1 MSTPSLVVAVVGRCG
16 GRSTAAPRG
25 VGDHLWVH
33 RRALVLAALV
43 GALVAGCADAPVTP
57 AGAPSAA
64 PAPAPTAP
72 AAVDLEAAD
81 VAFAR
86 AMIPHHEQALELAAL
101 VRGRSASP
109 VVADLAFRI
118 DRDQVEEAGQL
129 QGLLRAWGEDP
140 SAPGPMVMS
149 MSGMGM
155 ASPATLDALRGA
167 NGPAFD
173 RGWLAAMTAH
183 HRGAVAMANDL
194 LVATGGRST
203 LGEFARTVVATQQA
217 EIEQM
222 DRAVADYDPGR

>member
-1 MSTPSLVVAVVGRCG
+1 
-16 GRSTAAPRG
+16 
-25 VGDHLWVH
+25 VH

-64 PAPAPTAP
+64 PAAVPASGPTAASGTALTAAPAAP
-72 AAVDLEAAD
+72 AAVDLQAAD

-101 VRGRSASP
+101 VPGRSASP
-109 VVADLAFRI
+109 AVADLAFRI
-118 DRDQVEEAGQL
+118 DRDQVEEVGQL
-129 QGLLRAWGEDP
+129 QGLLRGWGEDP
-140 SAPGPMVMS
+140 AAPAPMSMP

-155 ASPATLDALRGA
+155 ASPATLDTLRA
-167 NGPAFD
+167 ATGPDFD

-194 LVATGGRST
+194 LVPTGGRST

-222 DRAVADYDPGR
+222 DRVAADYDPGR